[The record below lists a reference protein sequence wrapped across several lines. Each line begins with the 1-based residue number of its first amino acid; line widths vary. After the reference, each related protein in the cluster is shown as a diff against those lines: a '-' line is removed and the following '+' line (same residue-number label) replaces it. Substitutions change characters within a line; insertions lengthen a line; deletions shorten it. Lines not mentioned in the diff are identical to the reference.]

1 MSVPAV
7 SKPPAITRERLEL
20 LKRTI
25 CKGASDDELKLF
37 MAVCARTKLD
47 PFARQIY
54 AIKRWDTREERHVM
68 IPQVSIDGLRLIAER
83 TGEYEGQDGPY
94 WCGLDGVWKDAW
106 LEIEAPAAAR
116 VGVLR
121 AGFRAPLFA
130 VARYSSYVQTDRRGS
145 VLSTWSK
152 MADVLLAKCAEALAL
167 RKAFPNELSGLYT
180 AEEIVLED
188 AYDLPSRD
196 PSSDPQKKLSD
207 EEIIARDRA
216 AAEALDIERE
226 RKLLLDAIADAFK
239 RLGYQTKTRNE
250 MWDEHVGTDSSKPED
265 APIEKLNDLLNQLLA
280 LSPR

>member
-7 SKPPAITRERLEL
+7 SKAPAITRERLEL

-25 CKGASDDELKLF
+25 CKGATDDELKLF

-54 AIKRWDTREERHVM
+54 AIKRWDSREDRNVM

-216 AAEALDIERE
+216 AAEALDVERE